1 MALDIEPTDPGPTS
15 QPETPAESEPS
26 LAEHEAEFGA
36 DKRPSADP
44 EPEPEEDNR
53 RAPQDRDEAGKFKPE
68 KHRAAKSEA
77 RAGDVP
83 RIQELTK
90 KLREAEAERDAL
102 RARPLAPA
110 TTTSPAATDTVPR
123 GTSAAPTITATAEPK
138 IDDFQEYG
146 DFVKAQIDWSIAEAR
161 RQDRETAQKEQESAK
176 LTASWVERV
185 DSAKAKYA
193 DFEQVAL
200 LAPTNI
206 PQGSLIDA
214 WILEDT
220 TGADVLYTL
229 QKDPAELRRILAL
242 PIFEQVKALSQI
254 ALRLSP
260 TRESAVK
267 TGAATTTP
275 RAPAPRP
282 PTPVR
287 TSAMPAADEPPDPE
301 KASLRDHENYYH
313 RKSAS

>member
-1 MALDIEPTDPGPTS
+1 MDIEPTDPSPASPSDAPTE
-15 QPETPAESEPS
+15 PEPT
-26 LAEHEAEFGA
+26 LADHEAEFGSA
-36 DKRPSADP
+36 ERRPESDP
-44 EPEPEEDNR
+44 EPEPEEDKR
-53 RAPQDRDEAGKFKPE
+53 RPSRERDDSGKFTKPP
-68 KHRAAKSEA
+68 KHRAASQQA
-77 RAGDVP
+77 GAGDVP
-83 RIQELTK
+83 RIAELTRR
-90 KLREAEAERDAL
+90 LRETEAERDAL
-102 RARPLAPA
+102 RARPAAQPSAPEPVA
-110 TTTSPAATDTVPR
+110 SPPVQKPITV
-123 GTSAAPTITATAEPK
+123 TAKPK
-138 IDDFQEYG
+138 TDDFQEYG
-146 DFVKAQIDWSIAEAR
+146 DYVEALADWKIAEAR
-161 RQDRETAQKEQESAK
+161 KQDRETAQREADSAK

-185 DSAKAKYA
+185 EDAKTRYT
-193 DFEQVAL
+193 DFEDVAL
-200 LAPTNI
+200 KAPTAI
-206 PQGSLIDA
+206 PAGSLIDA

-242 PIFEQVKALSQI
+242 PIFDQVKALSLLAQ
-254 ALRLSP
+254 RLSP

>member
-220 TGADVLYTL
+220 TGADVLY
-229 QKDPAELRRILAL
+229 
-242 PIFEQVKALSQI
+242 
-254 ALRLSP
+254 LSP